1 MDPSSTKCKFFVW
14 VCVKSCSFLEEK
26 YSELLGEKVALIA
39 AVYRKLTAKDIRMEF
54 REEPTYYQIKKK
66 F

>member
-1 MDPSSTKCKFFVW
+1 
-14 VCVKSCSFLEEK
+14 LEEK
-26 YSELLGEKVALIA
+26 YFDALEGKRELIEAL
-39 AVYRKLTAKDIRMEF
+39 YKKLTTKDMHLAF